1 MPYIQVGRS
10 DLEEHDVSEASNH
23 LNERAEES
31 KEKEKE
37 KEKEQQTPATAQNT
51 GTAATTTTAETASS
65 GEKEEEGKE
74 PDTQKQHS
82 LIQAAR
88 TDDATW
94 DVRHS
99 ARNGWCCPR
108 FFKRVS

>member
-1 MPYIQVGRS
+1 MPYIQVVRS

-37 KEKEQQTPATAQNT
+37 KETEKEEGKPAAATLTAQNT
-51 GTAATTTTAETASS
+51 DAEET
-65 GEKEEEGKE
+65 GEGGKEEGKE
-74 PDTQKQHS
+74 PDTHKQHS
-82 LIQAAR
+82 LIQAER

-99 ARNGWCCPR
+99 ARNAWCCPR
-108 FFKRVS
+108 LFKRVS